1 MEEAS
6 RYTIFLSWVFFLLGK
21 QDFSSSSSLSGRNGM
36 LVATDEGCGRG
47 CRSKIV
53 RGANLGP
60 LRTIMVDGREAEVP
74 GSSGLVN
81 ATVEERTKDVLER
94 DTQESMEEG
103 NEVGEPC

>member
-6 RYTIFLSWVFFLLGK
+6 RYTVSLSWVFFSLGK
-21 QDFSSSSSLSGRNGM
+21 QDFSSSSFFSRRDGM
-36 LVATDEGCGRG
+36 LVATDEGCDRG
-47 CRSKIV
+47 CSSEIG

-60 LRTIMVDGREAEVP
+60 LRMIMEDGREAEVP

-81 ATVEERTKDVLER
+81 ATIEERTEDVLER
-94 DTQESMEEG
+94 NTQESMEEG